1 MGCCGSQY
9 TDFELENAKN
19 LDEVIKVMKKRSE
32 ELIKERDEI
41 SAHLKDPKNEV
52 TFARIDDLTQEDL
65 ERRIPYLNKLH
76 EAYEDIII
84 TMENVDLPDDETKE
98 FLINIVSNYYITY
111 DLNDNYRVDI
121 AKFKPFA
128 YKIKKN

>member
-1 MGCCGSQY
+1 
-9 TDFELENAKN
+9 
-19 LDEVIKVMKKRSE
+19 MKKKSE
-32 ELIKERDEI
+32 DLLKEKKEI
-41 SAHLKDPKNEV
+41 NNNIKDPNKEV
-52 TFARIDDLTQEDL
+52 TNVNIENLSKEDL
-65 ERRIPYLNKLH
+65 EKRIIYLNKLH

-121 AKFKPFA
+121 SKFKQFA
-128 YKIKKN
+128 YKNEKKLIESFSQSRFLKTQ

>member
-1 MGCCGSQY
+1 
-9 TDFELENAKN
+9 
-19 LDEVIKVMKKRSE
+19 MKKKSE
-32 ELIKERDEI
+32 ALLKEKKEI
-41 SAHLKDPKNEV
+41 NNHIKDPNKEV
-52 TFARIDDLTQEDL
+52 TNVNIENLSKEDL
-65 ERRIPYLNKLH
+65 EKRIIYLNKLH

-121 AKFKPFA
+121 SKFKQFA
-128 YKIKKN
+128 YKNEKKLIESFSQSRFLKTQ